1 MSQTIEKAAQTLD
14 SSLAEIAPIMA
25 EQGDT
30 ADAARLLELQEKL
43 GNGQLTVAFC
53 GHFSAGKSTL
63 VNRLCGTQLLPSSPI
78 PTSANVVSIVNGDA
92 KATIKKLVAGEEQTM
107 EVPLDQVN
115 EYCKDG
121 ENVISVS
128 LSYPIPRLGSHT
140 VLLDT
145 PGIDSTDDAHRMA
158 TESALHLADVVFYV
172 MDYNH
177 VQSEINF
184 TFSKQLKEWGKPLYL
199 IVNQI
204 DKHRE
209 RELSFEAYKQ
219 SVDEAFSNWHL
230 EPSGIIYLSLREPD
244 HPHSELAALEGL
256 FESLASIRGPLA
268 VNSVDA
274 SARYVVRMHGKFMEE
289 ATDAERERLL
299 AEAGGEGEADRL
311 REEIADLEEQLRVY
325 AAESEGLKTKL
336 RLDIQSI
343 LDNAN
348 ITPASTRD
356 LAHSFLE
363 SRKPGFKAGLLFAG
377 AKTAAEQERRQ
388 RAFFEDFDERV
399 RAGIAWHVLDVLR
412 KAADK
417 IGWRDESLE
426 QQLKSRFEGLLA
438 PELLVKLVNTGAVFG
453 NEYTM
458 TYSRDLA
465 AEVKGLFRKRALEW
479 IDALGD
485 RARAAG
491 EAAAAPLRARL
502 AELAQQ
508 AGALAQLA
516 VLEQR
521 AAAHLARLAALLP
534 PAPPRPELPKPQ
546 SAALGSGARSAPGAV
561 PAAADGVAAAGTG
574 AAALAGGDA
583 HAREAAPAAAAED
596 LADTAAAAA
605 PHALAPQRQAAE
617 RLASAAELLAAQPAL
632 AATVEGMR
640 DKAERLRSSRFTIA
654 LFGAF
659 SAGKSSL
666 ANALLGDSVLPVS
679 PNPTTAAV
687 NRIVPPTEANPHGTA
702 TVLMKS
708 RESMLDDLRYSLKLL
723 GEDGHELSDAAL
735 LAAIVKLT
743 PEQVHAGGRPHYSF
757 LKAAAKGWSAH
768 EALLGKKLAVS
779 GDEYRSYVADE
790 SRSCFVSEIELHHRN
805 PLTAQGIVLV
815 DTPGAD
821 SVNARHTG
829 VAFNYIK
836 NADAILFVTYYNH
849 AFSQADRQFLM
860 QLGRVKDQFE
870 LDKMFFIVN
879 AADLAASEQELG
891 DVLAH
896 VERNLQQH
904 GIRFPRMFPV
914 SSLQALDGKQS
925 GNAAQ
930 LASSGISAFEAS
942 FLSFTQNDLGAL
954 AVSSAEQELERARRT
969 IANWLEAASGD
980 AVSREQART
989 ALQASANEARLLAA
1003 ALGDSPNNPQLQ
1015 QELKELLFY
1024 VLQRIQLRFG
1034 DHYNFAFNPSVLQDD
1049 GRDLKKAILTC
1060 WLELQRLLQIELA
1073 QELEATSLR
1082 LDNALNKLAAK
1093 KAADTAEEAAQL
1105 LPGFTPSGF
1114 KPLEI
1119 ATPDERTAWTAKSVD
1134 TKLLWSKFK
1143 SPRHFFEGE
1152 GKPALRA
1159 LLESELAAPLQSW
1172 ISDAEADWSERYA
1185 RLWQQAMTNSAAALQ
1200 QDIASFSEG
1209 KLSSLSDNANL
1220 EELRII
1226 YAKLQAI

>member
-1 MSQTIEKAAQTLD
+1 MSQTIEKAAQTLT

-78 PTSANVVSIVNGDA
+78 PTSANVVSIVNGEA
-92 KATIKKLVAGEEQTM
+92 KATIKKLIAGVEQTI

-115 EYCKDG
+115 AYCKDG
-121 ENVISVS
+121 ETVLSVS
-128 LSYPIPRLGSHT
+128 LSYPIPRLGNHT

-184 TFSKQLKEWGKPLYL
+184 TFAKQLKEWGKPLYL

-244 HPHSELAALEGL
+244 HPDSELSALEGL
-256 FESLASIRGPLA
+256 FESLASIRGPLS

-274 SARYVVRMHGKFMEE
+274 SARYVVRMHGKFLEE
-289 ATDAERERLL
+289 ASEAERERLL

-311 REEIADLEEQLRVY
+311 REEIASLEEQLRVY
-325 AAESEGLKTKL
+325 KAESEGLKTKL
-336 RLDIQSI
+336 RLDIQGV

-348 ITPASTRD
+348 ITPAATRD

-363 SRKPGFKAGLLFAG
+363 SRKPGFKTGLLFAG

-388 RAFFEDFDERV
+388 RAFFEDFDDRV
-399 RAGIAWHVLDVLR
+399 RAGIEWHVLDVLR

-417 IGWRDESLE
+417 IGWRDETLE
-426 QQLKSRFEGLLA
+426 QQLKSQFEGLLTTD
-438 PELLVKLVNTGAVFG
+438 LLVKLVNTGAVFG

-479 IDALGD
+479 IDALGE
-485 RARAAG
+485 RAAAAG

-516 VLEQR
+516 ALEQR

-534 PAPPRPELPKPQ
+534 PAPPMPELPKPQ
-546 SAALGSGARSAPGAV
+546 PAALGSGARSAPGTAEA
-561 PAAADGVAAAGTG
+561 PAGGEAADAS

-583 HAREAAPAAAAED
+583 HAREAATAVAAED

-617 RLASAAELLAAQPAL
+617 RLASAAALLAAQPAL
-632 AATVEGMR
+632 AATVAGMR

-666 ANALLGDSVLPVS
+666 ANALLGESVLPVS

-708 RESMLDDLRYSLKLL
+708 REAMLDDLRYSLKLL

-757 LKAAAKGWSAH
+757 LKAAARGWAAH
-768 EALLGKKLAVS
+768 EAFLGQKLAVN
-779 GDEYRSYVADE
+779 GEEYCSYVADE

-879 AADLAASEQELG
+879 AADLAASDQERD

-904 GIRFPRMFPV
+904 GIRFPRMFPI

-925 GNAAQ
+925 GNAA
-930 LASSGISAFEAS
+930 LIASSGISAFEAS

-980 AVSREQART
+980 AASREQARA
-989 ALQASANEARLLAA
+989 ALQANANEARLLAA
-1003 ALGDSPNNPQLQ
+1003 ALGESPNNPQLQ

-1024 VLQRIQLRFG
+1024 VLQRVQLRFG

-1049 GRDLKKAILTC
+1049 GRDLKKAMLTC

-1119 ATPDERTAWTAKSVD
+1119 ATPDERAAWTAKSID

-1159 LLESELAAPLQSW
+1159 LLENELAAPLQSW
-1172 ISDAEADWSERYA
+1172 ISEAEADWSERYA
-1185 RLWQQAMTNSAAALQ
+1185 QLWQQAMNNCASALQ
-1200 QDIASFSEG
+1200 QDISSFCEG

-1220 EELRII
+1220 EELRSI
-1226 YAKLQAI
+1226 YAELQAI

>member
-1 MSQTIEKAAQTLD
+1 MSQTIEKAAHSLD

-25 EQGDT
+25 EQGDK
-30 ADAARLLELQEKL
+30 ADAARLLELREKL

-92 KATIKKLVAGEEQTM
+92 KATIKKLVAGEEQTI
-107 EVPLDQVN
+107 EVPVDQVN
-115 EYCKDG
+115 AYCKDG
-121 ENVISVS
+121 ETVLSVS
-128 LSYPIPRLGSHT
+128 LSYPIPRLGTHT

-184 TFSKQLKEWGKPLYL
+184 TFAKQLKEWGKPLYL

-230 EPSGIIYLSLREPD
+230 EPSGIIYLSLREPN
-244 HPHSELAALEGL
+244 HPHSELTALEGL
-256 FESLASIRGPLA
+256 FESLAAIRGPLA
-268 VNSVDA
+268 VGSVDA
-274 SARYVVRMHGKFMEE
+274 SARYVVRMHGKYMEE
-289 ATDAERERLL
+289 ATEAERERLV

-311 REEIADLEEQLRVY
+311 RDEIAGLEEELRVF

-336 RLDIQSI
+336 RLEIQSI

-348 ITPASTRD
+348 ITPAPTRD
-356 LAHSFLE
+356 LAHTFLE

-377 AKTAAEQERRQ
+377 AKTAAEQERRLN
-388 RAFFEDFDERV
+388 AFFEDIDDRV
-399 RAGIAWHVLDVLR
+399 RAGIEWHVLDVLR
-412 KAADK
+412 KAADA

-426 QQLKSRFEGLLA
+426 QELKSQFSGLLM

-479 IDALGD
+479 IDALAK
-485 RARAAG
+485 RAAAAG

-516 VLEQR
+516 ALEHR

-546 SAALGSGARSAPGAV
+546 TAALGSGALRAPGAV
-561 PAAADGVAAAGTG
+561 PAADGEAAAGTG
-574 AAALAGGDA
+574 AAALA
-583 HAREAAPAAAAED
+583 REAAAASAAAD
-596 LADTAAAAA
+596 LAADADAAA

-617 RLASAAELLAAQPAL
+617 RLTRAAELLAAQPSL
-632 AATVEGMR
+632 ATTVAGMR

-666 ANALLGDSVLPVS
+666 ANALLGDAVLPVS

-687 NRIVPPTEANPHGTA
+687 NRIVAPTEAHPHGTA

-708 RESMLDDLRYSLKLL
+708 RQAMLDDLRYSLELL
-723 GEDGHELSDAAL
+723 GEDAQSLSDAAL
-735 LAAIVKLT
+735 LQAIVKLT
-743 PEQVHAGGRPHYSF
+743 PDAVHAGGRPHYSF
-757 LKAAAKGWSAH
+757 LKAAAKGWAAH
-768 EALLGKKLAVS
+768 EALLGQQLAVS
-779 GDEYRSYVADE
+779 GEEYRSYVADE
-790 SRSCFVSEIELHHRN
+790 SRSCYVSEIELHHRN

-879 AADLAASEQELG
+879 AADLAASEQERD
-891 DVLAH
+891 DVLTH

-914 SSLQALDGKQS
+914 SSLDALDGKQS
-925 GNAAQ
+925 GNAA
-930 LASSGISAFEAS
+930 LVASSGISAFEDS

-954 AVSSAEQELERARRT
+954 AVGSAEQELERARRT

-980 AVSREQART
+980 ALSREQARA
-989 ALQASANEARLLAA
+989 ALQASADEARALAA
-1003 ALGDSPNNPQLQ
+1003 AIAESPNNQQLQ

-1024 VLQRIQLRFG
+1024 VLQRVQLRFG

-1049 GRDLKKAILTC
+1049 GRDLKKAMLTC

-1093 KAADTAEEAAQL
+1093 KAADTAEESAQL
-1105 LPGFTPSGF
+1105 LPGFSPSGF

-1119 ATPDERTAWTAKSVD
+1119 ATPEERMAWQARNID
-1134 TKLLWSKFK
+1134 MKLLWSKFK

-1152 GKPALRA
+1152 GKAALRS
-1159 LLESELAAPLQSW
+1159 LLENELAAPLQSW
-1172 ISDAEADWSERYA
+1172 ISEAEADWSERYA
-1185 RLWQQAMTNSAAALQ
+1185 QLWQQAMNSCESALQ
-1200 QDIASFSEG
+1200 QDISSFSEG
-1209 KLSSLSDNANL
+1209 KLSSMSDNANL
-1220 EELRII
+1220 EALRSVYAEL
-1226 YAKLQAI
+1226 LAI